1 MDATNLI
8 NRILSEADQKYHD
21 GDQPII
27 SDDAYNSLRR
37 LIPADQVGSPAITT
51 SFQKVEHL
59 EKLRSLDN
67 VFSVEEL
74 NEWLNH
80 NKIQGGVS
88 AECKLDGLALC
99 LTYTDR
105 KLVRAAT
112 RGDGTVGDD
121 VTGHA
126 MYIDNTPK
134 TLPAEL
140 PAITFEITG
149 EVLMQR
155 STLAEI
161 NAKLIQQ
168 GKPTLANTRNA
179 AAGVMRNTNLDIV
192 KERKLVFV
200 PYGFSQSLIDV
211 TGFKTYL
218 EVMSLLELVFDR
230 SMIRGVFS
238 MTNQG
243 VEQVYNEMH
252 IVRDT
257 LDYDIDGVVI
267 KVNNLQER
275 QRLGVTTRAP
285 NWAIAAKFP
294 AVEAITLLKD
304 ITYTVGRTGVITPVA
319 HLQPVQVGGVMVSNC
334 TLHNFDEIDRLGIV
348 KGTLVTIARR
358 GDVIPKI
365 IQVHQNDKVEPFT
378 RPTICPCCKSVL
390 RQDAVMMYCDNR
402 KECLDQRV
410 AKLTYFVSREVMDI
424 RGIGPEICHMLIS
437 CSFVDNPYDLM
448 RMDHQY
454 CREIA
459 GIIGDVTTEKILTEI
474 RAKTTMRIDKFI
486 AGLCIDGVGSKVSLL
501 LAEHYRNF
509 HVLYDHVAQLI
520 TAEISFAKDSFTNLE
535 GIGPI
540 LSKAIVEGFIENFE
554 VIKWIKEYMDD
565 PHANYLPITVQSM
578 PSKSDELEGKSYV
591 ITGSFPMSRDLIKE
605 LIMARGGK
613 VTGSVSKKTTG
624 VIVGHNPGSK
634 LDDAVRLEVPV
645 IRDLSLID
653 V

>member
-1 MDATNLI
+1 M
-8 NRILSEADQKYHD
+8 
-21 GDQPII
+21 
-27 SDDAYNSLRR
+27 
-37 LIPADQVGSPAITT
+37 
-51 SFQKVEHL
+51 
-59 EKLRSLDN
+59 
-67 VFSVEEL
+67 
-74 NEWLNH
+74 
-80 NKIQGGVS
+80 
-88 AECKLDGLALC
+88 
-99 LTYTDR
+99 
-105 KLVRAAT
+105 
-112 RGDGTVGDD
+112 
-121 VTGHA
+121 
-126 MYIDNTPK
+126 
-134 TLPAEL
+134 
-140 PAITFEITG
+140 
-149 EVLMQR
+149 
-155 STLAEI
+155 
-161 NAKLIQQ
+161 
-168 GKPTLANTRNA
+168 
-179 AAGVMRNTNLDIV
+179 
-192 KERKLVFV
+192 
-200 PYGFSQSLIDV
+200 
-211 TGFKTYL
+211 
-218 EVMSLLELVFDR
+218 
-230 SMIRGVFS
+230 
-238 MTNQG
+238 
-243 VEQVYNEMH
+243 
-252 IVRDT
+252 
-257 LDYDIDGVVI
+257 
-267 KVNNLQER
+267 
-275 QRLGVTTRAP
+275 
-285 NWAIAAKFP
+285 
-294 AVEAITLLKD
+294 
-304 ITYTVGRTGVITPVA
+304 
-319 HLQPVQVGGVMVSNC
+319 
-334 TLHNFDEIDRLGIV
+334 
-348 KGTLVTIARR
+348 
-358 GDVIPKI
+358 
-365 IQVHQNDKVEPFT
+365 EPFT

-390 RQDAVMMYCDNR
+390 RQDAVMLYCDNR

-410 AKLTYFVSREVMDI
+410 AKLAYFVSREVMDI